1 MNFSKKR
8 FFWRLALY
16 VCYTILH
23 SVQSVSS
30 EINLPVLGDT
40 SSSIV
45 SPQQEY
51 LIGRSWLKAF
61 RSRVPGY
68 NDPLV
73 TEYLE
78 NLLLNLA
85 TYSEL
90 RDTKLELIIIDN
102 QTMNAFAVPGGIIG
116 VHIGIFN
123 YAKSEDQLASVLAHE
138 LAHLSQRHFARGI
151 EERRK
156 NASLG
161 MGGLLAG
168 LVIAATGNTDA
179 GTALI
184 TASQAASL
192 ENRLRYSRSNEK
204 EADRIGF
211 QTIRNSGR
219 DPRAVGQ
226 MFEQMLAARRHAG
239 NQPPEFLLT
248 HPITEKRISDAK
260 NRILRLPKK
269 YYPSSETY
277 DFIRVRTIAQNTDSP
292 MEKIKH
298 FRYQLKNTY
307 FNPDPIK
314 YGLTL
319 SLIQN
324 GDYLEAK
331 KVIDELITK
340 DSDQFIFKYTSIELD
355 IAAQHLHNAKQK
367 IKELLK
373 IRPTSFPLKYLHSMV
388 LWKEN
393 RYEKAI
399 KILKDLSRERPYDPN
414 LWYQLAEVSGLAG
427 DISGVHL
434 ARAEY
439 FILVGAFERAKH
451 QLSSAEK
458 LLKEDF
464 KQNAMIQQRLKDL
477 VVIERRVSS
486 L

>member
-1 MNFSKKR
+1 M
-8 FFWRLALY
+8 
-16 VCYTILH
+16 CYTIFYT
-23 SVQSVSS
+23 VQSVNA

-61 RSRVPGY
+61 RSRVPEY

-90 RDTKLELIIIDN
+90 KDTQLELIIIDN
-102 QTMNAFAVPGGIIG
+102 QTMNAFAVPGGVIG

-168 LVIAATGNTDA
+168 LIIAATGNSDA

-184 TASQAASL
+184 SASQAASL

-211 QTIRNSGR
+211 QTIQNSGR

-226 MFEQMLAARRHAG
+226 MFEQMLAAKRHAG

-260 NRILRLPKK
+260 NRMLRLPKK
-269 YYPSSETY
+269 YYPLSETY
-277 DFIRVRTIAQNTDSP
+277 NFIRVRTMTQNISSP
-292 MEKIKH
+292 KEKIKH
-298 FRYQLKNTY
+298 FRHQLQNTY
-307 FNPDPIK
+307 FNLDPIK

-319 SLIQN
+319 ALIQN
-324 GDYLEAK
+324 RDYLEARK
-331 KVIDELITK
+331 IINELITK
-340 DSDQFIFKYTSIELD
+340 EPDQFIFKYTSIELD
-355 IAAQHLHNAKQK
+355 IAAQHLHKAKQK
-367 IKELLK
+367 IRELLK
-373 IRPTSFPLKYLHSMV
+373 IRPKSFPLRFLNSMV
-388 LWKEN
+388 LWKDK

-414 LWYQLAEVSGLAG
+414 LWFQLAEVSGLAG

-439 FILVGAFERAKH
+439 FILVGAFKRAEH
-451 QLSSAEK
+451 QLSIAAK

-464 KQNAMIQQRLKDL
+464 KQNAMIQQRLQDL
-477 VVIERRVSS
+477 VVIAKRVSS